1 MPNKNLL
8 NFSLMEDLLKK
19 LVYTG
24 VGVVSLTAEKLQEV
38 VDKLVDERKI
48 SADEGK
54 KLVDEFFDTTEEK
67 KKEFEGQLS
76 SIVEKVVR
84 SFKFASNKEV
94 TELTERVKVLEA
106 NAGIVGEVE
115 QSEKKATKTVKKA
128 PAKAAAAK

>member
-1 MPNKNLL
+1 
-8 NFSLMEDLLKK
+8 MEDLLKK

-24 VGVVSLTAEKLQEV
+24 VGVVSMTAEKLQEA
-38 VDKLVDERKI
+38 VDKLVDERKM

-76 SIVEKVVR
+76 SIVEKIVR

-94 TELTERVKVLEA
+94 SELTDRVKTLEA
-106 NAGIVGEVE
+106 NAGIVGGVE
-115 QSEKKATKTVKKA
+115 QSEKKAVKKA
-128 PAKAAAAK
+128 PSKAKVVTTK